1 MLAPTHQHPLP
12 AKRRAAVLRLMLAH
26 TGREQPVAS
35 SPGCQPASNPD
46 TLQAGRCPAV
56 CHHAGT
62 EAGQQSSRSLRGN
75 LSALTTTLQ
84 ISGCEWMLLSPH
96 SEAFFAKAARN
107 LLKGSAPPLQHQ
119 FGSCQVIHP
128 CPQSPDPL
136 LIK

>member
-12 AKRRAAVLRLMLAH
+12 AKRRAAVSRLMLAH
-26 TGREQPVAS
+26 AGREPSAAS

-46 TLQAGRCPAV
+46 MLS
-56 CHHAGT
+56 CHHTGT
-62 EAGQQSSRSLRGN
+62 GAGQQSSRSLRAN
-75 LSALTTTLQ
+75 LSALTSTLQ

-119 FGSCQVIHP
+119 FGSRQVIHP